1 MDIAQFFTSADLYG
15 IAPEIILTITAL
27 SVLTLEMFQVAR
39 SKIILMVAALGL
51 LLAISVVINTI
62 SDERILFGGML
73 VLSRY
78 SAFFDSLYIFIGL
91 ITLIFSYGYMEKR
104 GGRTRGEYP
113 ALIIFAVI
121 GMMLMTRANDLVI
134 VFLGLELLSLS
145 LYVMMILV
153 MNRV

>member
-73 VLSRY
+73 YLAGIRH
-78 SAFFDSLYIFIGL
+78 FLILFIFL
-91 ITLIFSYGYMEKR
+91 
-104 GGRTRGEYP
+104 
-113 ALIIFAVI
+113 
-121 GMMLMTRANDLVI
+121 
-134 VFLGLELLSLS
+134 LGLLP
-145 LYVMMILV
+145 
-153 MNRV
+153 